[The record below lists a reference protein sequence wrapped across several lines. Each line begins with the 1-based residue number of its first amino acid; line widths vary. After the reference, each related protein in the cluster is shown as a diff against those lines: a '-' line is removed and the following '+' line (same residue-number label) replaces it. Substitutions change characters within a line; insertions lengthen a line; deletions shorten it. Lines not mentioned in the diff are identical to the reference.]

1 MENKHFEKVTDKM
14 WKTEASWKKLLIKSG
29 KLKGFE
35 KLLIKSGK
43 LKRLEKFTDKMWK
56 TEASWKIYW

>member
-29 KLKGFE
+29 KLN
-35 KLLIKSGK
+35 L
-43 LKRLEKFTDKMWK
+43 LEKVTDK
-56 TEASWKIYW
+56 I